1 MIWNLLIVAD
11 LCKHHYQ
18 KKCTD
23 CEGFLEYGQANG
35 AFLVHNC
42 LNCKNVKF
50 DKLEDSFKNT
60 SEPYAGDLNK
70 FILLLRKNIYPYKYA
85 DG

>member
-11 LCKHHYQ
+11 LCKHHHQ

-23 CEGFLEYGQANG
+23 WEGFLKYGQANG
-35 AFLVHNC
+35 AFLAHNC

-60 SEPYAGDLNK
+60 SEPCAGDLNK
-70 FILLLRKNIYPYKYA
+70 FILLLRKNIYPYKYV